1 MLSLR
6 IVVCVDQEDSAE
18 ARWSGDANIRRALL
32 LFVAKYNILIQLL
45 SHPVAE
51 AGFLVKKTRVFL
63 ISLLQLVSWKT
74 LTFK

>member
-51 AGFLVKKTRVFL
+51 AGFLVKKTSFSYFPSSACIL
-63 ISLLQLVSWKT
+63 ENIN
-74 LTFK
+74 F